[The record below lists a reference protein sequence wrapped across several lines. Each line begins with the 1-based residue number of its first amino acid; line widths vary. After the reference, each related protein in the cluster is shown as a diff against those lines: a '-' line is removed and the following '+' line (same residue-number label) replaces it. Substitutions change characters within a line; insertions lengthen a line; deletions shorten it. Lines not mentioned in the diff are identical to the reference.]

1 MVGSQEI
8 KSILVK
14 RVLREILELLVSL
27 LRWCLA
33 KTIDQLCGATNYMVY
48 SRVSWVPQKKKA
60 CGR

>member
-1 MVGSQEI
+1 MKFTFRESHFNHTITSYRESFMVGSQEI

-33 KTIDQLCGATNYMVY
+33 KTID
-48 SRVSWVPQKKKA
+48 
-60 CGR
+60 